1 MVKRLGLLLVVQ
13 NLYVNLGGNVH
24 QANLH
29 AIRQLISLLIITLAL
44 PLSLRAADQPIVG
57 IAGPAINMIYSFV
70 GRDAGFFL
78 KHGIDPKLVVFDSG
92 SVLAQAGLA
101 GDVKISVTSG
111 PVTIASRTQGADA
124 TLIAS
129 FVNTPPYSI
138 VAAKGITKWEQLKG
152 KRIAMSR
159 FGSGTDTSLRL
170 VLRKFGL
177 DPTKDVIILQMG
189 TQPSRYQALLAGNI
203 DATIISPPL
212 DLTAKKQGL
221 NILVNIAEMGI
232 PYPQQGIET
241 TDRIIRESPQMV
253 KAFLKGYIEAVYSAA
268 KNKDLTKKL
277 IIKYLKTTDPE
288 ILEATVQSYIQ
299 VTDYTGYPNL
309 EGIRNAMDEVALRLP
324 AVKTKKPEDFVNTR
338 FLKELEREGF
348 FKTLSK

>member
-1 MVKRLGLLLVVQ
+1 M
-13 NLYVNLGGNVH
+13 
-24 QANLH
+24 
-29 AIRQLISLLIITLAL
+29 SLLIITLAI

-70 GRDAGFFL
+70 GRDAGLFL
-78 KHGIDPKLVVFDSG
+78 KHGIDPKLVIFDSG
-92 SVLAQAGLA
+92 SVLAQAAMA
-101 GDVKISVTSG
+101 GDAKICVTSG

-124 TLIAS
+124 ILIAS

-138 VAAKGITKWEQLKG
+138 VAAKGITKWDQLKG

-177 DPTKDVIILQMG
+177 DPTKDLIVLQLG

-203 DATIISPPL
+203 EATIISPPL
-212 DLTAKKQGL
+212 DLIAKKQGF
-221 NILVNIAEMGI
+221 NILVNIAELGI

-241 TDRIIRESPQMV
+241 TDRFIRENPHTV
-253 KAFLKGYIEAVYSAA
+253 KAFLKGYYEAVHLAA

-309 EGIRNAMDEVALRLP
+309 EGVRNAMDEVALRLP
-324 AVKTKKPEDFVNTR
+324 AVKNKKPEDFVNTR
-338 FLKELEREGF
+338 FLKELEKDGF
-348 FKTLSK
+348 VKTFSK